1 MWWKNGNTNN
11 KEGGRG
17 VRPKGLSLIADK
29 AWYFLHEKGNGTGIE
44 GEGLLFIYLGC
55 SQQLPKESPSQQWK
69 LLWLQT
75 TLNSVSPVPKMFPRY
90 KQIKHIKDKY
100 ATKSPIDG
108 S

>member
-11 KEGGRG
+11 KEGGKG

-29 AWYFLHEKGNGTGIE
+29 AWYFLHEKGDGTGIE

-55 SQQLPKESPSQQWK
+55 SQQLPKESPLQEWK

-75 TLNSVSPVPKMFPRY
+75 TLYCVTCTQDVS
-90 KQIKHIKDKY
+90 
-100 ATKSPIDG
+100 
-108 S
+108 

>member
-1 MWWKNGNTNN
+1 MRRNYVVEEW
-11 KEGGRG
+11 EYQQQRG
-17 VRPKGLSLIADK
+17 WQGSEAQR
-29 AWYFLHEKGNGTGIE
+29 YFLHEKGNGTGIE
-44 GEGLLFIYLGC
+44 GECLLFIYHGC